1 MKKTKLYYNELE
13 HFTMQNKSFDK
24 ADAFNKSIEI
34 LNDFLKTTKVTDFKG
49 FRENPKDETA
59 RLLKETYR
67 PIFELGLDYIQTL
80 SILQIDLTI
89 LNGLIDVWYN
99 STFSID
105 SNGFASPCMDK
116 EPYTLYAE
124 TSAHYERLELCNKI
138 IKLIEEVKP
147 FIPNG
152 KDANVGFAFRPL
164 IYFDLESNKLVPNHN
179 FVVNG

>member
-13 HFTMQNKSFDK
+13 HLRIQSKGFDN

-34 LNDFLKTTKVTDFKG
+34 LNGFLKTNKVIDFKE

-59 RLLKETYR
+59 RLLKETYT
-67 PIFELGLDYIQTL
+67 PIFALGLGYTQ
-80 SILQIDLTI
+80 SVAMLQIDLTI
-89 LNGLIDVWYN
+89 LNGLIDVWHN
-99 STFSID
+99 STFTID
-105 SNGFASPCMDK
+105 SNGLASPCLDK

-124 TSAHYERLELCNKI
+124 TPAHYERLEICNKI

-147 FIPNG
+147 FIPNA
-152 KDANVGFAFRPL
+152 KDSKIGFEFRPL
-164 IYFDLESNKLVPNHN
+164 IYFDLQSNALVPNHN